1 MHESDK
7 SVKLKIS
14 GYVQGVGYRY
24 FCVRQAEV
32 YNIRGYARNMSDDS
46 VEVEAEG
53 EEESLKAFIR
63 QLERG
68 PAHADVEKVDAEWHT
83 ATGKFSDFYVLS

>member
-1 MHESDK
+1 MAIR

-24 FCVRQAEV
+24 FCVHQAGLH
-32 YNIRGYARNMSDDS
+32 NICGYARNVSDDS

-68 PAHADVEKVDAEWHT
+68 PAHADVEKVDAEWHS
-83 ATGKFSDFYVLS
+83 ATGKFTDFYVLS